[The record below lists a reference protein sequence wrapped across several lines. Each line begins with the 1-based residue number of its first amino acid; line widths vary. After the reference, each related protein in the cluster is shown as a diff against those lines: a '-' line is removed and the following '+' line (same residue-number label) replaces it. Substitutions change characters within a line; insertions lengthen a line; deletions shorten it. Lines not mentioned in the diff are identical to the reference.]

1 MGLGEKETTCYIID
15 FGLAKRYIDRKTG
28 QHIPYKDK
36 KQLTGT
42 ARYASIN
49 THLGIEQSRRDDL
62 EAIGYIFVYFIKGS
76 LPWQGI
82 QGKDKAEKYNQI
94 RDKKQQISSAELC
107 KGLPEQFQQFLDY
120 SKQLKFEEEPNY
132 EYCRDL
138 FRQVLA
144 KNGFKNDGLY
154 DWILKRDGKT
164 DAPAK
169 TASTSKKIVWQ
180 TKVQEPVHH

>member
-1 MGLGEKETTCYIID
+1 MGLDAKETTCYVID

-62 EAIGYIFVYFIKGS
+62 EAIGYIFVYFMKGS
-76 LPWQGI
+76 LPWQGL

-94 RDKKQQISSAELC
+94 RDKKQAIPAAELC
-107 KGLPEQFQQFLDY
+107 KGLPEEFAKYIDY
-120 SKQLKFEEEPNY
+120 TKSLKFEEEPDY
-132 EYCRDL
+132 EFCRDL
-138 FRQVLA
+138 FRQVM
-144 KNGFKNDGLY
+144 KTNGLKSDGLY
-154 DWILKRDGKT
+154 DWLLKRDNKT
-164 DAPAK
+164 D
-169 TASTSKKIVWQ
+169 V
-180 TKVQEPVHH
+180 